1 VLLFAFGTLA
11 DDAPFVPVTGVAF
24 ALTTGTLI
32 AASTTF
38 SRIYFIRKLTASGA
52 TACVY
57 FIAVFVVFW
66 TLSEEQRV
74 IESQEWSPIG
84 IDVLTVPIRAAAA
97 TTAIFA
103 IMGLQ
108 WLATAVEAP
117 EPT

>member
-1 VLLFAFGTLA
+1 MLLFAFGTLA
-11 DDAPFVPVTGVAF
+11 DDAAFVLVAGVAF
-24 ALTTGTLI
+24 ALTTGMLI

-38 SRIYFIRKLTASGA
+38 SRIYFIRKLAASGA

-66 TLSEEQRV
+66 TWAEEQRV

-84 IDVLTVPIRAAAA
+84 IDVFTGPIRAAAA
-97 TTAIFA
+97 TTAIVA

-108 WLATAVEAP
+108 WMATTVEVP